1 MMARKI
7 ANAAGRKADRG
18 FAPRPG
24 YPDSVNRLL
33 AGLAKLPGI
42 GRRSAERLAFHIL
55 KQDADEALALAKAI
69 HDVKTTV
76 QHCPACFNFADGDLC
91 AVCADP
97 KRDHSV
103 VMVIEQPRD
112 LIAIEST
119 GMFRGLYH
127 VLMGRL
133 SPLEGVGPSDITV
146 AQLLKRI
153 ELSAGQP
160 GDNAITE
167 VILALNPT
175 LEGDGTSLYLNE
187 TLVARG
193 ITVTRLARGLPA
205 GGQLE
210 FATKAVLADAIQ
222 GRRTV

>member
-1 MMARKI
+1 MARKPNNNG
-7 ANAAGRKADRG
+7 AKGSAFD
-18 FAPRPG
+18 PRPG

-33 AGLAKLPGI
+33 TALAKLPGI

-55 KQDADEALALAKAI
+55 KQDKDDALALAKAI
-69 HDVKTTV
+69 HDVKTAV
-76 QHCPACFNFADGDLC
+76 RHCAKCFNFADDELC

-97 KRDHSV
+97 KRDRAS
-103 VMVIEQPRD
+103 VMVVEQPRD

-119 GMFRGLYH
+119 GMYRGLYH

-133 SPLEGVGPSDITV
+133 SPLEHVGPSDITIG
-146 AQLLKRI
+146 QLMERI
-153 ELSAGQP
+153 TKPKGNP
-160 GDNAITE
+160 DGIAITE

-175 LEGDGTSLYLNE
+175 LEGDGTALYLNE
-187 TLVARG
+187 TLSARG
-193 ITVTRLARGLPA
+193 VRVTRLARGLPA

>member
-1 MMARKI
+1 MARKPSNGGSKTS
-7 ANAAGRKADRG
+7 AFD
-18 FAPRPG
+18 PRPG

-33 AGLAKLPGI
+33 SGLAKLPGI

-55 KQDADEALALAKAI
+55 KQDKDEALALAKAI

-76 QHCPACFNFADGDLC
+76 RHCPVCFNFADDKLC

-97 KRDHSV
+97 KRDHAI
-103 VMVIEQPRD
+103 VMVVEQPRD

-119 GMFRGLYH
+119 GMYRGLYH

-133 SPLEGVGPSDITV
+133 SPLEGVGPGDITI
-146 AQLLKRI
+146 AQLMERI
-153 ELSAGQP
+153 TKPKTNP
-160 GDNAITE
+160 GGIAITE

-175 LEGDGTSLYLNE
+175 LEGDGTALYLNE
-187 TLVARG
+187 TLGAKG
-193 ITVTRLARGLPA
+193 IKVTRLARGLPA

-210 FATKAVLADAIQ
+210 FATKAVLADAIE
-222 GRRTV
+222 GRRSV

>member
-1 MMARKI
+1 MARKPS
-7 ANAAGRKADRG
+7 NAAGKGNAFD
-18 FAPRPG
+18 PRPG

-55 KQDADEALALAKAI
+55 KQDKDEALALAKAI

-76 QHCPACFNFADGDLC
+76 RHCPVCFNFADDKLC
-91 AVCADP
+91 AVCAEP
-97 KRDHSV
+97 RRDHAM
-103 VMVIEQPRD
+103 VMVVEQPRD

-119 GMFRGLYH
+119 GMYRGLYH

-133 SPLEGVGPSDITV
+133 SPLEGVGPGDITI
-146 AQLLKRI
+146 AQLMDRI
-153 ELSAGQP
+153 TKPKGNP
-160 GDNAITE
+160 GGIAINE

-175 LEGDGTSLYLNE
+175 LEGDGTALYLNE
-187 TLVARG
+187 TIGAKGVK
-193 ITVTRLARGLPA
+193 VTRLARGLPA

-210 FATKAVLADAIQ
+210 FVTKAVLADAIE
-222 GRRTV
+222 GRRLV